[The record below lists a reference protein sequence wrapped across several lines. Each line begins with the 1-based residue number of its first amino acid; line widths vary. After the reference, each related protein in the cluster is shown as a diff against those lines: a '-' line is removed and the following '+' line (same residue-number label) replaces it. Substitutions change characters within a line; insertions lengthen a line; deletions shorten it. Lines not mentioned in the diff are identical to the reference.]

1 MLPLMLDIAKGKILL
16 VGKGAALKQRYT
28 LLMQAGVTDLTIYVP
43 EAEDAAVLFEGAD
56 KTRSVKVHVGVPG
69 DGDVAD
75 ALLLMVAG
83 IDEAIA
89 EQFASLARSHN
100 VLVNVEDNKRLC
112 DFYMPSLVRR
122 GDLVLA
128 ISTGGKSPGLARRLR
143 LKLED
148 MFGPEWEAR
157 LEQIATLR
165 KQWRNDGI
173 ELKQLST
180 KTDELIDKE
189 NWL

>member
-1 MLPLMLDIAKGKILL
+1 MSQIKK
-16 VGKGAALKQRYT
+16 
-28 LLMQAGVTDLTIYVP
+28 
-43 EAEDAAVLFEGAD
+43 
-56 KTRSVKVHVGVPG
+56 
-69 DGDVAD
+69 
-75 ALLLMVAG
+75 
-83 IDEAIA
+83 
-89 EQFASLARSHN
+89 
-100 VLVNVEDNKRLC
+100 
-112 DFYMPSLVRR
+112 
-122 GDLVLA
+122 
-128 ISTGGKSPGLARRLR
+128 